1 MKRLIHLILVALFL
15 NVSAGLAAQ
24 ERKPNHREDRKE
36 WMKKLKNL
44 KQEYLIKQLDLTEAQ
59 RSEFFRIYDEKENER
74 MAAEQKLRVA
84 ERNIR
89 AKADAA
95 TDADYD
101 AAIAAQYKLN
111 SELADIEA
119 KYEPQLR
126 KVLTRRQLFNLRGA
140 EHGFQRKLMEHCPNP
155 KNHPNMQKKEHKR

>member
-1 MKRLIHLILVALFL
+1 MKRLINLILAVLIL
-15 NVSAGLAAQ
+15 NVSAGVAAQ
-24 ERKPNHREDRKE
+24 ERKQGHREDRKE

-44 KQEYLIKQLDLTEAQ
+44 KQEYIIKHLDLTEAQ
-59 RSEFFRIYDEKENER
+59 QSEFFRIYDAKETER
-74 MAAEQKLRVA
+74 MAAEQKVRQA

-89 AKADAA
+89 KKSDAA

-119 KYEPQLR
+119 KYEPHLR
-126 KVLTRRQLFNLRGA
+126 KVLTRRQLFNLRGV
-140 EHGFQRKLMEHCPNP
+140 EHGFQRKLMEHCPPP
-155 KNHPNMQKKEHKR
+155 KKPHE